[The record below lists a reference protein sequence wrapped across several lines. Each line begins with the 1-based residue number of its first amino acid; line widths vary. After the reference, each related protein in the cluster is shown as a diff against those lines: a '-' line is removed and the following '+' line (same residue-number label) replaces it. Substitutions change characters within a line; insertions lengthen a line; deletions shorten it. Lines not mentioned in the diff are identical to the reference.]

1 MSSNKKRKLEVG
13 QGTQMLSAA
22 ALKKRLLERQTAP
35 PASNDSTASTVFPEG
50 NEKTI
55 DDGDKASPEKPRA
68 RDKVSDAFERLL
80 LEGAEIPAGGDGLQA
95 PEPAEELPKRKV
107 VQLSSFKPTES
118 NCQVKANGVAVLNCP
133 DGERLVILG
142 SYGIEVKSGE
152 AAIAGATLFPGQAT
166 HWVHA
171 PHCHALP
178 VLRCSEQSVIELHT
192 HPSAPALRFLENLS
206 PLFGS
211 LWNEVNKRE
220 KMAKQSYQ
228 ILSTSADGPKKA
240 ILQDLRSPAEW
251 NKKIS
256 DVLKGKQK
264 KPPVLLVCG
273 PKSSGKSTFSR
284 LLANRLVTSR
294 DSNET
299 RVWPG
304 VSILDIDPGQPEFSP
319 PGVISHVHLEEP
331 NLAPPFGH
339 PNLEASS
346 IIRSHALASITPASD
361 TEHYQDCVMDLYS
374 SYQSSH
380 NNRPLL
386 INTPGWIQG
395 TGLGL
400 LMDLIAKVSPTEVIY
415 MSEDG
420 PEDTVDGLK
429 SECTVTSFTSLPSQ
443 SSEYA
448 SRTALHL
455 RQMQAMSYFHMDPE
469 LSHGTLIRWDS
480 KPLTSKP
487 PLLVHYD
494 KVDGGIL
501 GVVCYGYQPGP
512 ELLAD
517 SIHGTIV
524 AIVEIEDRRAFC
536 NTTLADKELEEE
548 SGEPH
553 VEQPQDLKSF
563 TRRTPEKI
571 PYIRCGTTLSPR
583 FSRCIGLALVRGIDI
598 QHSLFALVS
607 PLSTVLVSPLSTD
620 YLAGKEIVL
629 VAGKFDVPT
638 WAYTEDHYY
647 RSFKRGDGQINDA
660 GLAGDVDQ
668 GRQEL
673 TGDIPWV
680 ESLHGGQ
687 KRVVGSKAWRVRRDL
702 GRNGGGGAGD

>member
-22 ALKKRLLERQTAP
+22 ALKKRLLERQTAS
-35 PASNDSTASTVFPEG
+35 PAPDAPSASAASTISPDG
-50 NEKTI
+50 NGKTI
-55 DDGDKASPEKPRA
+55 DDGDKASPENSGA

-80 LEGAEIPAGGDGLQA
+80 LEGAEMPAGGDGLQT
-95 PEPAEELPKRKV
+95 PEPTEELPKRKV
-107 VQLSSFKPTES
+107 VQLSSFKPTKS
-118 NCQVKANGVAVLNCP
+118 NFQSKSNGVATLNFP

-142 SYGIEVKSGE
+142 SYGIKVKSGE
-152 AAIAGATLFPGQAT
+152 AAIAGATLFPSQT
-166 HWVHA
+166 IHWVHA

-178 VLRCSEQSVIELHT
+178 VLRCTEKSVIELYT
-192 HPSAPALRFLENLS
+192 HKSAPGLRNMENLS

-211 LWNEVNKRE
+211 LWNEVNQGETKT
-220 KMAKQSYQ
+220 KQSYQ

-256 DVLKGKQK
+256 DLIKDKRQ

-284 LLANRLVTSR
+284 LVANRLVTSR
-294 DSNET
+294 GVNKDQA
-299 RVWPG
+299 WPD
-304 VSILDIDPGQPEFSP
+304 VAILDIDPGQPEFSP
-319 PGVISHVHLEEP
+319 PGVISHVQLHQP

-339 PNLEASS
+339 PNLDATSVV
-346 IIRSHALASITPASD
+346 RSHALASITPASD
-361 TEHYQDCVMDLYS
+361 TEHYQDCVMDLYN

-380 NNRPLL
+380 RDKPLL

-400 LMDLIAKVSPTEVIY
+400 LMDLVAKISPTEVIY

-429 SECTVTSFTSLPSQ
+429 LACKGIPFTSLPSQ
-443 SSEYA
+443 SSEYT

-455 RQMQAMSYFHMDPE
+455 RHMQAMSYFHMDTE
-469 LSHGTLIRWDS
+469 SSQGTPIKWDA

-487 PLLVHYD
+487 PMLLHYGGAE
-494 KVDGGIL
+494 GGIL

-517 SIHGTIV
+517 SIDGTIL
-524 AIVEIEDRRAFC
+524 AIVEIEDRRAFGSA
-536 NTTLADKELEEE
+536 TRADCGPLDEDSEA
-548 SGEPH
+548 PQ
-553 VEQPQDLKSF
+553 VEQPQDIKKF
-563 TRRTPEKI
+563 IRRTPEGI
-571 PYIRCGTTLSPR
+571 PYIRRGAALNPR
-583 FSRCIGLALVRGIDI
+583 FSRCIGLALVRGIDV
-598 QHSLFALVS
+598 QRSVLAMVS
-607 PLSTVLVSPLSTD
+607 PLSPAH
-620 YLAGKEIVL
+620 LAGKEIVL
-629 VAGKFDVPT
+629 VSGKFDVPT
-638 WAYTEDHYY
+638 WAYTEDHYN
-647 RSFKRGDGQINDA
+647 RGSRKDDSQFDDR
-660 GLAGDVDQ
+660 GLAGEVGH
-668 GRQEL
+668 GREDI
-673 TGDIPWV
+673 TGEIPWV

-687 KRVVGSKAWRVRRDL
+687 KRIVGSKAWRVRRDL
-702 GRNGGGGAGD
+702 GRNGAGD